1 MCSDLISTILSGT
14 GIFIAILTLI
24 VSIITLVYAK
34 SAISVANKI
43 AFMQQWNSLITEYR
57 SKEFGESI
65 KAVTDF
71 WIDEDACD
79 RKVEEVESAYIRRVN
94 QDKTKINA
102 GELKTKDT
110 LSFHRRTLLQFYW
123 QLQLCLDAGVI
134 DETTIRKY
142 FNANEINLIAIVF
155 EMAKVD
161 ADNCYRELT
170 PVIGEFSI
178 EKDGVTKSRDDKNES
193 YKNSW
198 QEPLRNLYERFKKI
212 FHRK

>member
-43 AFMQQWNSLITEYR
+43 AFMQQWNSLIAEYR
-57 SKEFGESI
+57 SKEFGESV
-65 KAVTDF
+65 KAVADF
-71 WIDEDACD
+71 WIDDCD
-79 RKVEEVESAYIRRVN
+79 KKVEKVESAYIRRLN
-94 QDKTKINA
+94 QDKAKINA

-155 EMAKVD
+155 EMAKAD
-161 ADNCYRELT
+161 AAHCYRELT
-170 PVIGEFSI
+170 PVTGEFSI

-198 QEPLRNLYERFKKI
+198 QEPLRTLYKRFDKVFQCK
-212 FHRK
+212 

>member
-1 MCSDLISTILSGT
+1 MCTDTVSILLSGASL
-14 GIFIAILTLI
+14 IVAILTLI

-57 SKEFGESI
+57 SKEFGESV
-65 KAVTDF
+65 KAVADF
-71 WIDEDACD
+71 WIDDCD
-79 RKVEEVESAYIRRVN
+79 RKVEEVESAYKRRVN
-94 QDKTKINA
+94 QDKAKINA

-110 LSFHRRTLLQFYW
+110 LSFHRRTPLQFYW
-123 QLQLCLDAGVI
+123 QLELCLDAGVI

-155 EMAKVD
+155 EMAKAD
-161 ADNCYRELT
+161 AAHCYRELT
-170 PVIGEFSI
+170 PVIGTFSI
-178 EKDGVTKSRDDKNES
+178 EKDGVAKPRDDKNES

-198 QEPLRNLYERFKKI
+198 QEPLRNLYEQFKKI